1 MLLDPCLHSKYGSG
15 HKHTSMLPVSD
26 VLGPGAARHLLV
38 DVHHVPEL
46 GGPTDLSHVHCGHKA
61 GEVAEAVR
69 HLREVF
75 VEAVHLELCHQ
86 QRQKRVLQR

>member
-1 MLLDPCLHSKYGSG
+1 MNSKYGSG

-26 VLGPGAARHLLV
+26 VLGPGASRDLLV

-46 GGPTDLSHVHCGHKA
+46 GGPTDLAHVHGRHET

-69 HLREVF
+69 HLGEVV
-75 VEAVHLELCHQ
+75 VEAVHLELRH
-86 QRQKRVLQR
+86 